1 MTYSLKLSRSCVQ
14 AQTSHFLLCQ
24 QRRWI
29 TVVTVLIADL
39 LQTTNN
45 TCQEMDLRYKFELEG
60 KINELSSRRRTL
72 ERQCE
77 LRASTMHE
85 LNSVRQESAKRLCEA
100 IEAQNQQASARNQAL
115 REQMYAAPPRTTVLT
130 SSGQI
135 SKSVQGLKAAKE
147 QYLKH
152 VESTMPIWHRHQTI
166 KLEER
171 VRAIQLEKALSEQRK
186 QQLRTDLQREIEV
199 KQQLERH
206 RQELLH
212 SVSEEQRLV
221 LESQA
226 TAILLEEQSKAA
238 TAQILS
244 ELELTSARMKE
255 AVYATANE
263 LRERANAANDE
274 AVLARRRQSV
284 LLQPYVGP
292 SDHAFV
298 TGTRPPDMQFRTA
311 SEEAGRD
318 YRHVHSAEGY
328 HPPSGGVRSAVA
340 VAAPDRPAVNDDF
353 GPVLPSAPVPLQQS
367 GSPHVS
373 WHQDA
378 RPRSNTNQS
387 TEFDENRGCRQSPK
401 GRESRKQSFSYD
413 NSAVP
418 VYAQQHSQQASAAQY
433 QPPPHTSSSG
443 GGRSAHSQLFDAV
456 SESQSSY
463 HQRAEQQ
470 YAHPASPTSHHTD
483 PASSTAVSA
492 PSLYIQTS
500 ASEIASPVDAQATG
514 TTTSSAAALE
524 ESNWHNPFPRSG
536 GSSAPTSPSL
546 VPRVSSPRG
555 SVADAGPSPT
565 RQASRSEFSFASDRD
580 RESSVGG
587 NVTDEASRLNA
598 STSEVSAGGGSSKG
612 IDMAALVDG
621 LNVSQCG
628 VLLQLLGQA
637 IERRVTQVSASVS
650 VTAVYD
656 TQTRHRAAH
665 IIDAFVHGDGA
676 EDAGLQ
682 AVLNNAADSTLG
694 NAVLALV
701 EGKSSVL
708 IPRYVTRCYNMCF
721 CFGPLHWHRPLSL
734 CGRAPSIFEM
744 S

>member
-1 MTYSLKLSRSCVQ
+1 VFRPKLRTSCCASSDAGV
-14 AQTSHFLLCQ
+14 
-24 QRRWI
+24 

-45 TCQEMDLRYKFELEG
+45 TCQAMDLRYKFELER

-152 VESTMPIWHRHQTI
+152 VESTMPVWHRHQTI

-186 QQLRTDLQREIEV
+186 QQLRTELQREIEV

-212 SVSEEQRLV
+212 SISEEQRLV

-244 ELELTSARMKE
+244 ELELTSAKMKE

-263 LRERANAANDE
+263 LRERANAANEE

-298 TGTRPPDMQFRTA
+298 TGMRPPDVHFRTA
-311 SEEAGRD
+311 FEKTGHD
-318 YRHVHSAEGY
+318 YRHTRSAEGC
-328 HPPSGGVRSAVA
+328 HPPSDIAM
-340 VAAPDRPAVNDDF
+340 AAPDRPAVNDDF
-353 GPVLPSAPVPLQQS
+353 GPLLSSAPAPLQQS

-387 TEFDENRGCRQSPK
+387 TEFDENRGNRQSPK
-401 GRESRKQSFSYD
+401 GRESRTQSLSYE
-413 NSAVP
+413 NSAMP
-418 VYAQQHSQQASAAQY
+418 TYAPQQSQQASAAQY
-433 QPPPHTSSSG
+433 QPPPHTSYSS

-456 SESQSSY
+456 SESQPSY
-463 HQRAEQQ
+463 QRTEQQ
-470 YAHPASPTSHHTD
+470 YALPASPASHHTG
-483 PASSTAVSA
+483 PSSPTAASA

-524 ESNWHNPFPRSG
+524 ESNWHNPFPRSS

-580 RESSVGG
+580 RESSIGG
-587 NVTDEASRLNA
+587 NVTDEASRLNT

-612 IDMAALVDG
+612 IDMAALVEG
-621 LNVSQCG
+621 LSVSQCG

-637 IERRVTQVSASVS
+637 IERRVTQVGASVS

-734 CGRAPSIFEM
+734 CGRAPSIFLM

>member
-1 MTYSLKLSRSCVQ
+1 VFRPKLRTSCCASDAGVP
-14 AQTSHFLLCQ
+14 
-24 QRRWI
+24 
-29 TVVTVLIADL
+29 VVKVLIADL
-39 LQTTNN
+39 LQATNN
-45 TCQEMDLRYKFELEG
+45 TCQEMDLRYKFELER
-60 KINELSSRRRTL
+60 KISELSSRRRTL

-152 VESTMPIWHRHQTI
+152 VESTMPVWHRHQTI

-171 VRAIQLEKALSEQRK
+171 VRAIQLEKALSDQRK
-186 QQLRTDLQREIEV
+186 QQLRTELQREIEV

-212 SVSEEQRLV
+212 SISEEQRLV

-244 ELELTSARMKE
+244 KLELTSARMKE

-263 LRERANAANDE
+263 LRERANAANEE

-298 TGTRPPDMQFRTA
+298 TGMRPPDVQFRTA
-311 SEEAGRD
+311 VEKTGHD
-318 YRHVHSAEGY
+318 YRHARSAEGY
-328 HPPSGGVRSAVA
+328 QPPSDIAM
-340 VAAPDRPAVNDDF
+340 AASDRPAVNDDF
-353 GPVLPSAPVPLQQS
+353 GPLLSSAPAPLQQS

-387 TEFDENRGCRQSPK
+387 TEFDENRGSRQSPK
-401 GRESRKQSFSYD
+401 GRESRTQSFSYD

-418 VYAQQHSQQASAAQY
+418 VYAPQHSQQASAAQY

-463 HQRAEQQ
+463 HQRTEQQ
-470 YAHPASPTSHHTD
+470 YALPASPTSHHTG
-483 PASSTAVSA
+483 PSSPTAASA

-514 TTTSSAAALE
+514 TTASSAAALE

-612 IDMAALVDG
+612 IDMPGLVDG

-637 IERRVTQVSASVS
+637 IERRVTQAGASVS

-708 IPRYVTRCYNMCF
+708 IPR
-721 CFGPLHWHRPLSL
+721 
-734 CGRAPSIFEM
+734 
-744 S
+744 